1 MTEQAGGRE
10 SKGREVESRE
20 SRATESREKE
30 KRRERSGSRDRGW
43 PRAVPGG
50 LLQEAQHLGMG
61 RGLRRRRRRRGEE
74 ERRSEEKC
82 SGDTGHL
89 DDV

>member
-1 MTEQAGGRE
+1 MQVAHI
-10 SKGREVESRE
+10 SI
-20 SRATESREKE
+20 A
-30 KRRERSGSRDRGW
+30 SGS
-43 PRAVPGG
+43 PKPG
-50 LLQEAQHLGMG
+50 QVIHLGMG

-89 DDV
+89 YDV